1 MEKGHK
7 KFIIIGGIILV
18 FIITLIISQSYI
30 KNIKLNNE
38 IENIIEEKNLTKEKN
53 VIDILKSIEIGLTD
67 VNRLDPDV
75 KYALSIY
82 FAISYISILPYVN
95 QYSSHPEIQR
105 LLREYKFLLKFSDE
119 IENRPF
125 RYTGM
130 ITRLF
135 GLRLSI
141 KIFPYLM
148 KFYKK

>member
-1 MEKGHK
+1 MVQI
-7 KFIIIGGIILV
+7 FL
-18 FIITLIISQSYI
+18 F
-30 KNIKLNNE
+30 LNQFYH
-38 IENIIEEKNLTKEKN
+38 N

-148 KFYKK
+148 KFYKNNR